1 MFGSVRATISKSEW
15 GPNNT
20 IQLSSFFDGSVFG
33 EMSDY
38 EAQKGTISE
47 RMLRELQ
54 GQKYTAYAQERS
66 VIFSIGKKE
75 LNDLTGNKKLI
86 AMTERLSFCK
96 QIDIFNTV
104 SMFSMLPIVNKLISK
119 TYKLG

>member
-1 MFGSVRATISKSEW
+1 
-15 GPNNT
+15 
-20 IQLSSFFDGSVFG
+20 
-33 EMSDY
+33 MSDY

-54 GQKYTAYAQERS
+54 GQKYSAYAQERS

-75 LNDLTGNKKLI
+75 LNELTGNKKLI

-96 QIDIFNTV
+96 
-104 SMFSMLPIVNKLISK
+104 
-119 TYKLG
+119 